1 MEFLS
6 DFGHFLKKET
16 VKKRKEKI
24 DSQLKFWLNQS
35 FGLLQLYSYHSQL
48 VNGRSLDLLL
58 LSTKSSG
65 VILQM
70 KAPERY
76 LLILHYSDSYNKIKL
91 GMFVLILTCL
101 VLGMTQLK
109 KKKKRNWLS
118 TKSLANPSVCFG
130 QQRTDA
136 ISWNSGK
143 LVYSCIDRGWQLLLS
158 YIVMK
163 PVCSKLGAYFLV
175 DNSLLHIL

>member
-1 MEFLS
+1 M
-6 DFGHFLKKET
+6 ET

-24 DSQLKFWLNQS
+24 DSQLEFWLNQS
-35 FGLLQLYSYHSQL
+35 FGLPQLYSYHSQL

-65 VILQM
+65 VTLQM
-70 KAPERY
+70 KALERY

-109 KKKKRNWLS
+109 KKKEKRNRPS
-118 TKSLANPSVCFG
+118 TKFLANPSVCFA

-136 ISWNSGK
+136 ISCNSGK
-143 LVYSCIDRGWQLLLS
+143 LVYSCIHRGWQILS

-163 PVCSKLGAYFLV
+163 PVSSKLGAYFPV

>member
-1 MEFLS
+1 MS

-65 VILQM
+65 VSLQM

-76 LLILHYSDSYNKIKL
+76 LLILHYSDSYKKIKL

-109 KKKKRNWLS
+109 KKRKKELTIN
-118 TKSLANPSVCFG
+118 
-130 QQRTDA
+130 
-136 ISWNSGK
+136 
-143 LVYSCIDRGWQLLLS
+143 
-158 YIVMK
+158 
-163 PVCSKLGAYFLV
+163 
-175 DNSLLHIL
+175 